1 MPLILFQSTPARER
15 ATLYGHAGCRNWP
28 VSIHA
33 RSRAGDP
40 FPSTHRSRR
49 QRFNP
54 PPPAAGA
61 GATFVVM
68 ILSDSSVVS
77 IHARSRAGDVK
88 INKEMLKNRVSIHA
102 RSRAGDYGATQTG
115 RL

>member
-15 ATLYGHAGCRNWP
+15 ATGTPTRIMLGVVFQSTP
-28 VSIHA
+28 A
-33 RSRAGDP
+33 RER
-40 FPSTHRSRR
+40 
-49 QRFNP
+49 
-54 PPPAAGA
+54 
-61 GATFVVM
+61 ATFVVM
-68 ILSDSSVVS
+68 ILSDYSVVS

-115 RL
+115 RLS